1 MPGTGSDGRGGL
13 TRRVLGVVVAGA
25 MLLSACGSSVV
36 LDVDEV
42 AGDVAAP
49 PPDADLAEGGD
60 HAAAAW
66 IRREVQRTDRPVVVK
81 FFASWC
87 GPCEEEMPVL
97 QRARAAHPEV
107 AFLGV
112 AHQDPRE
119 EAAAWLA
126 DLGVRDL
133 PTLLDLEGTTARTFG
148 ARGMPSVSFVDRQGR
163 LLHTHTGPID
173 AQLLDAWIAHLTGNG
188 PRPQARPD
196 APATDGP

>member
-1 MPGTGSDGRGGL
+1 MPGTGSDPRGAL
-13 TRRVLGVVVAGA
+13 VRRVLGVAAAAVVLA
-25 MLLSACGSSVV
+25 ACGASTV
-36 LDVDEV
+36 LDVGDL
-42 AGDVAAP
+42 AGDVDAP
-49 PPDADLAEGGD
+49 PRDAELVEGGD
-60 HAAAAW
+60 RAAAAW

-119 EAAAWLA
+119 QAATWLA
-126 DLGVRDL
+126 DLGVEDL
-133 PTLLDLEGTTARTFG
+133 PTLLDLEGATARTFG
-148 ARGMPSVSFVDRQGR
+148 ARGMPAVSFVDREGR

-173 AQLLDAWIAHLTGNG
+173 AGLLEDWIAHLAGEG
-188 PRPQARPD
+188 PRPDVRPD
-196 APATDGP
+196 TPATGEP